1 MSDVEIMNIQSD
13 FIFDEVFKTRTTRE
27 IDIEIMNIQSDFI
40 FDEVFKTR
48 TTREIDIEFVN
59 DLSYK
64 HLIT

>member
-1 MSDVEIMNIQSD
+1 MSDAEIASIQS
-13 FIFDEVFKTRTTRE
+13 
-27 IDIEIMNIQSDFI
+27 NFI

-48 TTREIDIEFVN
+48 TTREIDIEFIN